1 MVVGRRPLVPATP
14 PPAAAPAAAAPPK
27 KVRAKKA
34 PPPPPPPPKKGKDWA
49 AFAAA
54 VALCVTALIMSQ
66 NDKEVSMAQIAS
78 AGKGPIPAI
87 PAKGG
92 NNIPD
97 WKQQPQQ
104 NAATSPP
111 PVQSA
116 QENLRTFVFTDTDGE
131 KFWWPPGETVK
142 LCAGPIGKTVV
153 PTPDTYLE
161 GGEVREDGRRWI
173 NPGECVISKRRN
185 S

>member
-1 MVVGRRPLVPATP
+1 MATTPLTP
-14 PPAAAPAAAAPPK
+14 VPPAKAG
-27 KVRAKKA
+27 VAKKA
-34 PPPPPPPPKKGKDWA
+34 AVKKAAPKKKVAAVPVPAPKKKDWA

-54 VALCVTALIMSQ
+54 IALCVTAIIMSQ

-111 PVQSA
+111 PVQSSA
-116 QENLRTFVFTDTDGE
+116 QEQNIRTFTFTDKDGE

-173 NPGECVISKRRN
+173 NPGECVISKKKG
-185 S
+185 

>member
-1 MVVGRRPLVPATP
+1 MATTPLTP
-14 PPAAAPAAAAPPK
+14 VPPAKAGA
-27 KVRAKKA
+27 AKKA
-34 PPPPPPPPKKGKDWA
+34 AVKKAAPKKKVAAVPVPAPKKKDWA

-54 VALCVTALIMSQ
+54 IALCVTAIIMSQ
-66 NDKEVSMAQIAS
+66 NDKDVSMAQIAS

-97 WKQQPQQ
+97 WKQQPH
-104 NAATSPP
+104 NNPAATSPP

-131 KFWWPPGETVK
+131 KFWWPPGETVR
-142 LCAGPIGKTVV
+142 LCAGPVGKTVV

-161 GGEVREDGRRWI
+161 GGEVREEGRRWI

>member
-1 MVVGRRPLVPATP
+1 MATTPLTP
-14 PPAAAPAAAAPPK
+14 VPPAKAGA
-27 KVRAKKA
+27 AKKA
-34 PPPPPPPPKKGKDWA
+34 AVKKAAPKKKVAAVPVPVPKKKDWA